1 MENNNELDKLSEKKW
16 QQWNK
21 TEEFEDNIK
30 TLETLEDWQRFPG
43 IRKDGQI
50 IWTIRRNTL
59 IGYNGKPAILGNS
72 VISWGC

>member
-50 IWTIRRNTL
+50 IWTIRKRS
-59 IGYNGKPAILGNS
+59 GKPIFLGGTNVS
-72 VISWGC
+72 V